1 MFCCLHSSFL
11 GELTLILLLLL
22 FISETIQ
29 DFYILVLS
37 LVFKE
42 THYFILLE
50 HPQKLKK
57 KFGYQG
63 LPIYG
68 RVTAAAFMK
77 S

>member
-1 MFCCLHSSFL
+1 M
-11 GELTLILLLLL
+11 
-22 FISETIQ
+22 Q

-50 HPQKLKK
+50 HPQTKK
-57 KFGYQG
+57 NTFGYKG
-63 LPIYG
+63 SPIYG
-68 RVTAAAFMK
+68 RVMSAPFMK

>member
-22 FISETIQ
+22 FISATMQ

-50 HPQKLKK
+50 HPH
-57 KFGYQG
+57 GYQG

>member
-1 MFCCLHSSFL
+1 M
-11 GELTLILLLLL
+11 
-22 FISETIQ
+22 Q

-50 HPQKLKK
+50 HPQNWKK
-57 KFGYQG
+57 KKIGYQG
-63 LPIYG
+63 SPIYG
-68 RVTAAAFMK
+68 RDTAAAFMK